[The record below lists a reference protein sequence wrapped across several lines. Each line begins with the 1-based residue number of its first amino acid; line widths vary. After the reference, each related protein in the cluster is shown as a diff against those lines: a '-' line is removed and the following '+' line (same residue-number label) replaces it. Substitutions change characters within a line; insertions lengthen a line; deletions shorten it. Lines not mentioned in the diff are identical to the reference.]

1 MNLPSLSKKMPEN
14 KIFKLKDHN
23 ILPGPLILGRMELV
37 NHISSL
43 CDEMLQ
49 LKVSEVEAECEPS

>member
-1 MNLPSLSKKMPEN
+1 MPEN
-14 KIFKLKDHN
+14 KIFKFKDHN

-43 CDEMLQ
+43 CDDMSS
-49 LKVSEVEAECEPS
+49 LKLMECDVESESSLKSVLEHKK